1 MISALAV
8 VAIGDVLVPASTVL
22 VALVAAVLVT
32 AVVGVVGRRIG
43 RHSELVRDLTHRCLA
58 PLRAVLFVLFG
69 WIALL
74 ASTTSAQWRSSTS
87 HILAIALIA
96 ASAWLLAAL
105 AFVLEDAALRR
116 YARRGPDDQQLR
128 RASTQGQL
136 LRRIAVAAIVVWAV
150 GAALLTFPQVRVV
163 GASVIASA
171 GLLSIVAGLAAQS
184 TLGNVFA
191 GIQLAFTDAIRFD
204 DVVVVEGHTGRVEE
218 VTLTYVA
225 VRLWDDRRVILPSTW
240 FTTTPFENWTHSSAI
255 ELLGT
260 VELDVDWAVPVDE
273 MRAELDRLL
282 AADELWDG
290 RAGVLQV
297 TDATGGPLRL
307 RALVSA
313 RDSASLW
320 ALRCRVREGLVAWV
334 VREQPGSLP
343 RTRTQPVLQTGT
355 AASSSL
361 PDDSPGAV
369 D

>member
-1 MISALAV
+1 MERTV
-8 VAIGDVLVPASTVL
+8 DGVEIGDVLVPASSVL

-32 AVVGVVGRRIG
+32 AVLGVVGRRVGG
-43 RHSELVRDLTHRCLA
+43 RSELVRDLTHRCLA
-58 PLRAVLFVLFG
+58 PLRAVLLVLFG

-74 ASTTSAQWRSSTS
+74 VSTTEASWRSTTS
-87 HILAIALIA
+87 HVLAIALIA
-96 ASAWLLAAL
+96 AGAWLLAAL
-105 AFVLEDAALRR
+105 AYVIEDAALRR
-116 YARRGPDDQQLR
+116 YASRAPGDQQMR
-128 RASTQGQL
+128 RVSTQAHL
-136 LRRIAVAAIVVWAV
+136 LRRIVVAAIAVWAV

-204 DVVVVEGHTGRVEE
+204 DVVVVEGKTGRVEE

-240 FTTTPFENWTHSSAI
+240 FTTTPFENWTHNSAI

-260 VELDVDWAVPVDE
+260 VELDVDWGVPVDA

-290 RAGVLQV
+290 RTGVLQV

-320 ALRCRVREGLVAWV
+320 ALRCNVREGLAAWV
-334 VREQPGSLP
+334 AREQPESLP
-343 RTRTQPVLQTGT
+343 RTRTQPLL
-355 AASSSL
+355 A
-361 PDDSPGAV
+361 PGAQPGH
-369 D
+369 DEAALPID